1 MTILEQMGERARA
14 AARVL
19 ACAGSRQKDE
29 ALRQIARA
37 FREEKAVILAANRED
52 IERAKADGM
61 TPSLLDRLTLTPQ
74 RLEGMARG
82 IRQVAALPDPVGRVL
97 ASHTTDNGL
106 QVEKI

>member
-37 FREEKAVILAANRED
+37 FRE
-52 IERAKADGM
+52 
-61 TPSLLDRLTLTPQ
+61 
-74 RLEGMARG
+74 
-82 IRQVAALPDPVGRVL
+82 
-97 ASHTTDNGL
+97 
-106 QVEKI
+106 

>member
-37 FREEKAVILAANRED
+37 FREEVDAAEKAIRSYLAGE
-52 IERAKADGM
+52 E
-61 TPSLLDRLTLTPQ
+61 
-74 RLEGMARG
+74 
-82 IRQVAALPDPVGRVL
+82 
-97 ASHTTDNGL
+97 
-106 QVEKI
+106 